1 MVPHPPPMG
10 NVDRASRPLHNAHC
24 MKLMAP
30 INVRSTS
37 AALPLANLLLT

>member
-1 MVPHPPPMG
+1 MG
-10 NVDRASRPLHNAHC
+10 NVDRPSRPVHNAIG
-24 MKLMAP
+24 MTFMIR